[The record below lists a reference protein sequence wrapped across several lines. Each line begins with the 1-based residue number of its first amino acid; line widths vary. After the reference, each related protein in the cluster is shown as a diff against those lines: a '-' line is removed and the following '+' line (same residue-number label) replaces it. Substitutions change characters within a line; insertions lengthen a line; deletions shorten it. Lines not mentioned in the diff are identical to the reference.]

1 MAERL
6 RRIWTGFSDTYAPAI
21 VGGIFLCLADLLQ
34 NKANGQLG
42 KLGSVIGPPFR
53 LQLENEL
60 IGLLVI
66 LVLGCLLCWVFR
78 PTNRGESFSRGA
90 SVFAVLAA
98 LVPAGVTPGGLS
110 SSTPV
115 RPPQPD
121 KDTVSIIGSAH
132 AQTVIPLTPTGKLL
146 VRIVGGEGVTDEDI
160 QSSIS
165 KEGVSVSLLEPDSKR
180 KIGFDKLWASR
191 FEIVRPPAKYLME
204 LEVGGFERVRG
215 EIEIASETKVIDVKI
230 DKRSALPLGIQ
241 RIFSAAPLA
250 FGVNE
255 RETLIERGKDAARRG
270 QYVAAVNLYDKALAM
285 DAKDKQTLNYKGYAL
300 FRLGKLDDAYKV
312 LTASRQIDADY
323 FLARLNLAKV
333 ACRLGRTKEATDALA
348 GGNALTPRQARVVLQ
363 DGEYLLVCK
372 TAPEVIKNLAS
383 KN

>member
-1 MAERL
+1 
-6 RRIWTGFSDTYAPAI
+6 
-21 VGGIFLCLADLLQ
+21 
-34 NKANGQLG
+34 
-42 KLGSVIGPPFR
+42 
-53 LQLENEL
+53 
-60 IGLLVI
+60 
-66 LVLGCLLCWVFR
+66 
-78 PTNRGESFSRGA
+78 
-90 SVFAVLAA
+90 
-98 LVPAGVTPGGLS
+98 
-110 SSTPV
+110 
-115 RPPQPD
+115 
-121 KDTVSIIGSAH
+121 
-132 AQTVIPLTPTGKLL
+132 
-146 VRIVGGEGVTDEDI
+146 
-160 QSSIS
+160 
-165 KEGVSVSLLEPDSKR
+165 LEPDSKR